1 MTAAELLDVRDLVIG
16 RSEDDGIIVSGIDL
30 TIAPGE
36 SVAVVGESGSGKSL
50 TARSILGLLPEGL
63 TVQGSVRFKG
73 TDLFELRSKK
83 MNRIRGAQIGFVM
96 QDPFTMLNPLM
107 RVEEHLV
114 DGLRAPEWR
123 KASKAEKSL
132 EARRRLA
139 EVGINRPGVER
150 QYPFELSGGMRQR
163 VGIAAA
169 LAQDPTLLIADEP
182 TTALDVTIQ
191 KEILELIKSLQ
202 VARNMSLLLVTH
214 DLSVAFTVADR
225 IYVMYA
231 GSVLE
236 TATPKDIVEQPM
248 HPYSR
253 GLLLSEPP
261 IHHRS
266 RQLVGMP
273 GSVPDPDK
281 VRDMCLFAPRCQWAR
296 DVCHDGKPPL
306 LHVGHS
312 RFTACRRIDEIRGE
326 LRIESSGPTVSLS
339 RSSAPTHASVLSVEN
354 LTKVFTKG
362 RGKRLQRVEALTEA
376 SLEIYSGESV
386 GLVGES
392 GSGKTTLGRCLVG
405 LETPT
410 SGRIVFAARDI
421 SQYQLMSQEE
431 RRWVHRQIQIV
442 FQDPYSSLN
451 PARSIGS
458 TLREAI
464 GFNDQVENPE
474 TEVRELLERV
484 GLPPHF
490 VGRRP
495 SGLSGGERQRVAIA
509 RAIATRPKLLVCDEP
524 VSALDVS
531 VQAQILELF
540 RSLEHDLGIQYL
552 FVTHDLAVVRQIV
565 DRLYVLYKGRVVES
579 GSVDQVLDDPQDDYT
594 QRLVES
600 IPTHS

>member
-1 MTAAELLDVRDLVIG
+1 MKTVELLDVRDLVIG
-16 RSEDDGIIVSGIDL
+16 RSEDGGTIVSGIDL

-50 TARSILGLLPEGL
+50 TARAILGLLPEGL
-63 TVQGSVRFKG
+63 AAKGSVMFKG
-73 TDLFELRSKK
+73 KNLFDLRSKD
-83 MNRIRGAQIGFVM
+83 MNRIRGAEIGFVM

-114 DGLRAPEWR
+114 DGLRAPKWR
-123 KASKAEKSL
+123 KASKTDKSR

-139 EVGINRPGVER
+139 EVGISRPGVER

-202 VARNMSLLLVTH
+202 IARNMSLLLVTH
-214 DLSVAFTVADR
+214 NLSVAFTVADR

-236 TATPKDIVEQPM
+236 TATPDDINVQPM

-266 RQLVGMP
+266 PQLVGMP
-273 GSVPDPDK
+273 GSVPDADK
-281 VRDMCLFAPRCQWAR
+281 VRDVCLFAARCQWAQ
-296 DVCHDGKPPL
+296 DVCNDGKPPL
-306 LHVGHS
+306 MNVGHS

-326 LRIESSGPTVSLS
+326 LRVDNSRFRSSLS
-339 RSSAPTHASVLSVEN
+339 RPSVATLTPALSVEN
-354 LTKVFTKG
+354 LSKVFTKG
-362 RGKRLQRVEALTEA
+362 RGRNLQRVEALTEA
-376 SLEIYSGESV
+376 SLEIYPGESV

-405 LETPT
+405 LEAPT
-410 SGRIVFAARDI
+410 SGRILFADRDI
-421 SQYQLMSQEE
+421 SQYHLMSQEE

-451 PARSIGS
+451 PALTIGW

-464 GFNDQVENPE
+464 GVIDQVENPE

-490 VGRRP
+490 ASRRP

-540 RSLEHDLGIQYL
+540 RSLEHDLGLQYL
-552 FVTHDLAVVRQIV
+552 FITHDLAVVRQIV
-565 DRLYVLYKGRVVES
+565 DRLYVLYKGRVVEF
-579 GSVDQVLDDPQDDYT
+579 GSVDQVLDHPKDDYT
-594 QRLVES
+594 QKLVES
-600 IPTHS
+600 IPTRS